1 MRRAFALF
9 VIAVTLTG
17 CAQKPAFEELA
28 DGPCTSVQ
36 SRLIEEHISG
46 QIDALAKKD
55 WESAYSFASADFQT
69 AVGVEEFTFIIGA
82 QYAML
87 VENQGYE
94 FESCT
99 IANSAIKQEVS
110 VTSGDEVFGLNYRL
124 SVVEAKLG
132 VESAEVSKVD
142 TPLTI

>member
-55 WESAYSFASADFQT
+55 WEAAYSFASADFQT